1 METGKRSLP
10 EFTSALT
17 KRELIFAA
25 VGLVLHIF
33 LLPQLM
39 SYLMAEEVL
48 SESAA
53 NFLMYAVMAL
63 YTLIYAWGFLR
74 RDFDPLADRPLAVI
88 CDIIGGYLIM
98 MACNTLTAVALT
110 FAESTENP
118 NNEAVISL
126 VSDSG
131 GVMSATVIFFAPL
144 VEEVL
149 FRGGIFGFLRKYNR
163 AAAYIVTVAA
173 FSFYHLWAYVLQDTS
188 NLIYLAQYIPA
199 GIILCRIYERS
210 NTIWAP
216 IGMHMLVNYVS
227 VRAIEMLA

>member
-1 METGKRSLP
+1 METRRRSFP

-17 KRELIFAA
+17 KRELICAA
-25 VGLVLHIF
+25 VALVMQVF
-33 LLPQLM
+33 LFPLLM
-39 SYLMAEEVL
+39 SNLMAAGAL
-48 SESAA
+48 SESMA

-88 CDIIGGYLIM
+88 CDVIGGYLIM
-98 MACNTLTAVALT
+98 TACNTLTAMLLT
-110 FAESTENP
+110 FAESTQNP
-118 NNEAVISL
+118 NNEAVIGL

-131 GVMSATVIFFAPL
+131 GMMSATVIFFAPI

-163 AAAYIVTVAA
+163 AAAYIVTVVA

-199 GIILCRIYERS
+199 GIILCRIYERD

-216 IGMHMLVNYVS
+216 IGMHMLVNYIS
-227 VRAIEMLA
+227 VQAIEMLA